1 MPKIY
6 IAYDDNHQTPL
17 VVDKVLGLTA
27 ARAHLNSQRVRVLC
41 VNIRDDG
48 VITRHFAT
56 LQNYEE
62 EQKREINTKLQQ
74 LHLEKQRLKS
84 LLVNLHTRP
93 Q

>member
-27 ARAHLNSQRVRVLC
+27 ARAHLNSQHVRVLC
-41 VNIRDDG
+41 VNVRDDG
-48 VITRHFAT
+48 VISRHFGT
-56 LQNYEE
+56 LENYEE
-62 EQKREINTKLQQ
+62 EQKKAINTKLQQ
-74 LHLEKQRLKS
+74 LQLEKQRLKT
-84 LLVNLHTRP
+84 LLSNLHPRP

>member
-27 ARAHLNSQRVRVLC
+27 ARAHLKSQQVRVLC
-41 VNIRDDG
+41 LDIRDDG
-48 VITRHFAT
+48 VFSRHFGT

-62 EQKREINTKLQQ
+62 EQKKAINTKLKLLQ
-74 LHLEKQRLKS
+74 LEKQRLKG
-84 LLVNLHTRP
+84 LLAAVSSRP